1 MANSFRRR
9 LVRSVLR
16 PEMKA
21 KWPLHKKRKPML
33 QKRKPMPPTAEE
45 IARRER
51 RAARIQEFETGP
63 MRTVPWP
70 FVSSD
75 DPDNPSHLRVRGALS
90 GAGAA
95 VQIRGESSTRRWRWS
110 HSVKSEASGSR

>member
-1 MANSFRRR
+1 MANSLRRR

-51 RAARIQEFETGP
+51 RAARIQKSRRGRCGRCLGHSSPVTIPTTRATYEFA
-63 MRTVPWP
+63 VPYPALGLP
-70 FVSSD
+70 FRYGANRQPD
-75 DPDNPSHLRVRGALS
+75 DGGGLIL
-90 GAGAA
+90 
-95 VQIRGESSTRRWRWS
+95 
-110 HSVKSEASGSR
+110 